1 MADNKPTV
9 SESDAITTA
18 EKYFN
23 ATYDKSNVTLEYLV
37 LEDGQAA
44 LVRGVNVDSED
55 GKTSVKAYVDAHNN
69 TIHTFANYVT
79 PATVGMFAHNIVV
92 PRSS

>member
-1 MADNKPTV
+1 MTV
-9 SESDAITTA
+9 WTTHRNGIHHSTCHA
-18 EKYFN
+18 LE
-23 ATYDKSNVTLEYLV
+23 DRCEGRVEYLV